1 MGSTTI
7 ICLAIALFSIGLPC
21 VNILKFI
28 YSFPYWYSMFPSA
41 QTQQFPWKVLLLGH
55 RIYVYSI
62 LLDNITLYP
71 IVMVAIY
78 FCNYLCFC
86 LPVNPY
92 FFHDFILSVFFKFAF
107 HCLWIIKWKTLHDF
121 WSLVFP
127 TLSNICFYFSICFL
141 MSCNS
146 YFMCVT
152 QQSFIHYIA
161 TNIFFLPVCLWSF
174 YLNCGVKSELAI
186 ANFKL
191 AHTFIIHLIFAFL
204 SKTSFPIANNTK
216 MQKCSFILFL
226 IV

>member
-1 MGSTTI
+1 
-7 ICLAIALFSIGLPC
+7 
-21 VNILKFI
+21 
-28 YSFPYWYSMFPSA
+28 MFPSA

-127 TLSNICFYFSICFL
+127 TLSNICFYFSICFQL
-141 MSCNS
+141 LYVC
-146 YFMCVT
+146 
-152 QQSFIHYIA
+152 YIA
-161 TNIFFLPVCLWSF
+161 IFQSLYSYKYFF
-174 YLNCGVKSELAI
+174 YQFVFGLFTLTVVSSQEWPLLILNWP
-186 ANFKL
+186 
-191 AHTFIIHLIFAFL
+191 HL
-204 SKTSFPIANNTK
+204 
-216 MQKCSFILFL
+216 SFILFL
-226 IV
+226 LFYLKHLFPLLATQRCKNVFLFFS